1 MSFGPAKYW
10 VGAKEFYGALKS
22 DEIDDPTKQ
31 RLRKLAR
38 GGVIGSIESIGSRD
52 EGLAEVGE
60 NIVTVD
66 QVIAE
71 IAAANIAKG
80 GLRLV
85 VPTEDRR
92 VA

>member
-1 MSFGPAKYW
+1 MSFGPAEYW
-10 VGAKEFYGALKS
+10 VGAKEFFDTLKS

-31 RLRKLAR
+31 KLRKLAR
-38 GGVIGSIESIGSRD
+38 RGVIGLIESIGSRD

-60 NIVTVD
+60 NIITVD
-66 QVIAE
+66 QVIGK
-71 IAAANIAKG
+71 IAVANIAKG

-85 VPTEDRR
+85 APTEDRR